1 MDLRAIISR
10 PNLSISL
17 AKSGILWSFSWLI
30 GDYILLLENDAT
42 LYLRDDI
49 YRGIYIGKKF
59 PFRKFFYFFF
69 FFLSTKSISIDQWLF
84 EMIRRNRASSL
95 IFNEFK
101 ISAIFNNYYYRL

>member
-69 FFLSTKSISIDQWLF
+69 FFYLRNPFLSINDYSKWFVEIAQV
-84 EMIRRNRASSL
+84 R
-95 IFNEFK
+95 
-101 ISAIFNNYYYRL
+101 

>member
-69 FFLSTKSISIDQWLF
+69 FFFIYEIHFYRSMIIRNDSSKSRKFVNL
-84 EMIRRNRASSL
+84 
-95 IFNEFK
+95 
-101 ISAIFNNYYYRL
+101 

>member
-69 FFLSTKSISIDQWLF
+69 FIYEIHFYQWLF